1 MSRKNN
7 WIVIFIYNFML
18 FFTFYFSF
26 RTLIE
31 IAVTAESF
39 PNSNYF
45 IVLLSTIIGIGLLGL
60 GVRRY
65 IFISSKDEKERQ
77 KLRNMFLLTTPITFI
92 IYMGLMINN

>member
-18 FFTFYFSF
+18 FFIYYFSL

-39 PNSNYF
+39 PNSNFY
-45 IVLLSTIIGIGLLGL
+45 IVLFLTIIGIGILGL

-65 IFISSKDEKERQ
+65 IFISSKDEKERH
-77 KLRNMFLLTTPITFI
+77 KLRNMILLTTPITFI
-92 IYMGLMINN
+92 IYTWLSNTW

>member
-7 WIVIFIYNFML
+7 WIVILIYNFML
-18 FFTFYFSF
+18 FFIYYFSL

-39 PNSNYF
+39 PNSNFF
-45 IVLLSTIIGIGLLGL
+45 IVLLLTIFGIGLLGL
-60 GVRRY
+60 GVKRY
-65 IFISSKDEKERQ
+65 IFISSKDEKERH

-92 IYMGLMINN
+92 IYMGLTNTW